1 MSSVEV
7 LSMDLA
13 VAVYPFI
20 LMLISYF
27 LVFLH
32 DQNFKLLA
40 FICNPFEILF
50 SKWKSNFVFNTTT
63 INTFAA
69 FFNLSNIKFFSICFD
84 ILTPVKVLQFYSPQQ
99 VNSSWR
105 LYYDP
110 TIKYFSQQHR
120 WYAIIAL
127 AITLVFIIIPIL
139 ILLFYSTR
147 VFHKFLSILPQ
158 RWQLFLHAFVDSL
171 QGCYKYG
178 TEPGTRDCRWYV
190 PMLYICRLVITFM
203 YGISL
208 NGAISSYGAMM
219 ITIFVIMTIIIDPFK
234 SSLQYLSSSI
244 LTFILLIAC
253 FCVSFIGAVMANERG
268 NTITSYVLNLL
279 SVTISSLP
287 LFYVAIIAMHWISSR
302 LCLHDKF
309 RALGFRIT

>member
-20 LMLISYF
+20 LMLFSYF
-27 LVFLH
+27 LVSLH

-50 SKWKSNFVFNTTT
+50 SKWQSNFVFNTTT

-84 ILTPVKVLQFYSPQQ
+84 MLTPVKVYQFYSPLQ

-120 WYAIIAL
+120 WYSIIAL
-127 AITLVFIIIPIL
+127 VIAFVFIIIPL
-139 ILLFYSTR
+139 LVLLFYSTR
-147 VFHKFLSILPQ
+147 KFIYGLTLDV
-158 RWQLFLHAFVDSL
+158 AFF
-171 QGCYKYG
+171 CY
-178 TEPGTRDCRWYV
+178 
-190 PMLYICRLVITFM
+190 
-203 YGISL
+203 
-208 NGAISSYGAMM
+208 GAI
-219 ITIFVIMTIIIDPFK
+219 IIIIFVIMTILIYPFK
-234 SSLQYLSSSI
+234 STLKYLSSSI
-244 LTFILLIAC
+244 LIFILL
-253 FCVSFIGAVMANERG
+253 
-268 NTITSYVLNLL
+268 
-279 SVTISSLP
+279 
-287 LFYVAIIAMHWISSR
+287 VA
-302 LCLHDKF
+302 
-309 RALGFRIT
+309 

>member
-20 LMLISYF
+20 LMLFSYF
-27 LVFLH
+27 LVSLH

-50 SKWKSNFVFNTTT
+50 SKWQSNFVFNTTT

-84 ILTPVKVLQFYSPQQ
+84 ILTPVKVYQFYSPLQ

-120 WYAIIAL
+120 WYSIIAL
-127 AITLVFIIIPIL
+127 VIAFVFIIIPL
-139 ILLFYSTR
+139 LVLLFYSTR
-147 VFHKFLSILPQ
+147 NVYLWLNSWCCLLLLWSNHNNNFCYHDYSHISFQVNFKIL
-158 RWQLFLHAFVDSL
+158 
-171 QGCYKYG
+171 
-178 TEPGTRDCRWYV
+178 
-190 PMLYICRLVITFM
+190 I
-203 YGISL
+203 
-208 NGAISSYGAMM
+208 
-219 ITIFVIMTIIIDPFK
+219 
-234 SSLQYLSSSI
+234 
-244 LTFILLIAC
+244 
-253 FCVSFIGAVMANERG
+253 
-268 NTITSYVLNLL
+268 
-279 SVTISSLP
+279 
-287 LFYVAIIAMHWISSR
+287 LFYTNIYLACSLIN
-302 LCLHDKF
+302 
-309 RALGFRIT
+309 